1 MKKNNKI
8 LYISIAIL
16 VLAAGIL
23 FGTYAYYQTTITGT
37 ISGNVSKWSF
47 KANNQTSTFNLNLGS
62 LYPGTEGT
70 YTLELSAEDSELDVY
85 YELIFHNPVNI
96 PSLIFFNTNSSYNTD
111 VIKSTVLNDGNPDE
125 LIDYSWYFLG
135 IDDPWYNSAN
145 YVGTYGIIPAGEKI
159 NIPVFAYWPYE
170 FNNGDGSGI
179 ADGSLVDFGITI
191 KGQQYTGYS
200 GSIPMNI
207 FNLNTET
214 VAYYENNS
222 NMVIPVLECLTPA
235 TDQFGYNG
243 ADDCSGTSLP
253 SYMFEATSSNKGLIK
268 LNRTIMEA

>member
-1 MKKNNKI
+1 MKNNNKI

-23 FGTYAYYQTTITGT
+23 FGTYAYYQTTISGT
-37 ISGNVSKWSF
+37 ISGNVAKWSF
-47 KANNQTSTFNLNLGS
+47 KANNQTSTFNLDLGS
-62 LYPGTEGT
+62 LYPGAEGT

-111 VIKSTVLNDGNPDE
+111 VIKSTVLNDGDPND
-125 LIDYSWYFLG
+125 LIPYSWYVLWPDFSQNYLRA
-135 IDDPWYNSAN
+135 D
-145 YVGTYGIIPAGEKI
+145 YVGTYGIIPAGEKV
-159 NIPVFAYWPYE
+159 NIPIFAYWPYE
-170 FNNGDGSGI
+170 FNDGNGSGI

-207 FNLNTET
+207 FNLNTEAISYHSDNT
-214 VAYYENNS
+214 NTIIPIGEICDL
-222 NMVIPVLECLTPA
+222 VI
-235 TDQFGYNG
+235 DQFGYYG
-243 ADDCSGTSLP
+243 PEEYACSGTLP
-253 SYMFEATSSNKGLIK
+253 SYMFEATSSNKGLIR
-268 LNRTIMEA
+268 LNR